1 MFDEDVKNYD
11 YLSIQMKTLFMSQ
24 DMREMVKIRYKEPQ
38 SNKILATWSK
48 EKKNNRRRTRKEMQ
62 KSSSS
67 FNKEYVNYFFKNY
80 EL

>member
-48 EKKNNRRRTRKEMQ
+48 EKKTIDGEQEKRCKSPLPHSTR
-62 KSSSS
+62 ST
-67 FNKEYVNYFFKNY
+67 
-80 EL
+80 